1 MLTVFA
7 DFLHFDEDII
17 VYDCETTGL
26 TPVQK
31 GSEPECHIIQLSAI
45 RLSHAYMDGF
55 QAVSERE
62 WYIKPVETIPDKIVE
77 LTGITD
83 EFLADKPSEAEV
95 FEEIRDF
102 FTDTAV
108 VGYNNLGFDDLFM
121 DEMYKRH
128 GERFQPYLSL
138 DMYPISQGMVSPR
151 DIKNYK
157 LATIANHFNLDDV
170 MFHNA
175 SGDVAATM
183 SLMQT
188 YEYMLIEREQK
199 TGNMIQNYNA
209 GVKVKV
215 TGVSRYERG
224 KMRRIYVNTA
234 DKDVSFY
241 METYNLGWNCKDK
254 TMSTDQFNMPDVI
267 SQALQLTGCRSER
280 ELAQYNKERT
290 SSKA

>member
-1 MLTVFA
+1 MYFTPTALNSFA

-26 TPVQK
+26 TPVKK

-45 RLSHAYMDGF
+45 HLAHEYTGGF
-55 QAVSERE
+55 HILAERE

-83 EFLADKPSEAEV
+83 EFLADKPSEDEV
-95 FEEIRDF
+95 FEEIKDF
-102 FTDTAV
+102 FDGMAV
-108 VGYNNLGFDDLFM
+108 VGYNNLGFDDQFM

-138 DMYPISQGMVSPR
+138 DMYPVSQNVVSPK
-151 DIKNYK
+151 DVKNYK
-157 LATIANHFNLDDV
+157 LATIAKHFHLDDV

-175 SGDVAATM
+175 SGDVSATM
-183 SLMQT
+183 SLMQA
-188 YEYMLIEREQK
+188 YEKMLLEREQK
-199 TGNMIQNYNA
+199 TGNMLQDYNA
-209 GVKVKV
+209 GVRVKV

-241 METYNLGWNCKDK
+241 METYNLSWNCKDK
-254 TMSTDQFNMPDVI
+254 TMSTDRFNMPDMI
-267 SQALQLTGCRSER
+267 SQALQIAKCSSEK
-280 ELAQYNKERT
+280 ELAQYH
-290 SSKA
+290 

>member
-1 MLTVFA
+1 MYFTPTMLTSFA

-26 TPVQK
+26 TPVKK
-31 GSEPECHIIQLSAI
+31 GSEPECHIIQLSAM
-45 RLSHAYMDGF
+45 RLSHEYTNGF
-55 QAVSERE
+55 RPLAERE

-83 EFLADKPSEAEV
+83 EFLADKPSEDEI

-102 FTDTAV
+102 FDGMAV
-108 VGYNNLGFDDLFM
+108 VGYNNRGFDDLFM

-138 DMYPISQGMVSPR
+138 DMYPVSQNMVSPK
-151 DIKNYK
+151 DVKNYK
-157 LATIANHFNLDDV
+157 LATIAGHFGLNDV

-175 SGDVAATM
+175 SGDVTATM
-183 SLMQT
+183 ELMKN
-188 YEYMLIEREQK
+188 YERILMEREEK
-199 TGNMIQNYNA
+199 TGNMTLDYNA

-224 KMRRIYVNTA
+224 KMRRIYVNTT

-254 TMSTDQFNMPDVI
+254 TMSTDRFNMPDMI
-267 SQALQLTGCRSER
+267 SQALQMTKCRSEG
-280 ELAQYNKERT
+280 ELAQYH
-290 SSKA
+290 